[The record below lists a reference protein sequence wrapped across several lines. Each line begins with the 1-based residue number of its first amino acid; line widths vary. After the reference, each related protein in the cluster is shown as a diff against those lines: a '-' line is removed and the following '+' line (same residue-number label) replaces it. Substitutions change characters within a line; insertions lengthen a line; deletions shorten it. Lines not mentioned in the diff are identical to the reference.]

1 MGSNDEQPKGALCVG
16 DHRGEYALNA
26 TRDWAQLGPLHPRVK
41 KAVGMRLAQSLH
53 AVAYNGTAIA
63 AGPVFDGCDI
73 AADGL
78 TLTLR
83 FDKKLLKGERV
94 LFDATNTIEKE
105 DTALYV
111 LLNDTVDTTSLAFVR
126 NMEAN
131 HQPNHNYFGPYRD
144 GNEMGVRGWVPVAAS
159 VGPTLDTLTVDLGGL
174 PTGSKVAAVRY
185 AVGSG
190 GYNSSTGERL
200 DRRLG
205 SSRICCG
212 PHVDTALQPCKPE
225 NCPIKASGPG
235 SLPASPFF
243 AAIDWKRRRCQC
255 FSPQECS

>member
-1 MGSNDEQPKGALCVG
+1 MGANDEQPKGPLCVG